1 MQVEENFSQQR
12 KKKKNSHIN
21 KGEIIT
27 ALMV

>member
-12 KKKKNSHIN
+12 KKKKSHIN